1 MPNLEAVYTLI
12 DTCVRMTASL
22 RALTLHPG
30 LTPIPPANAEYDELV
45 NLFTLTQAALDAW
58 LATAR
63 PPRPPRDRRMLVRR
77 QGSERRQTPEDRR
90 QRSEAGGEP
99 PASESVV

>member
-1 MPNLEAVYTLI
+1 VPNLEAVYTLL
-12 DTCVRMTASL
+12 DTCTRMTTAL

-30 LTPIPPANAEYDELV
+30 LTPIPPANREYDELV

-63 PPRPPRDRRMLVRR
+63 PPRDRRMLVRR

-90 QRSEAGGEP
+90 QA
-99 PASESVV
+99 PASEVEA